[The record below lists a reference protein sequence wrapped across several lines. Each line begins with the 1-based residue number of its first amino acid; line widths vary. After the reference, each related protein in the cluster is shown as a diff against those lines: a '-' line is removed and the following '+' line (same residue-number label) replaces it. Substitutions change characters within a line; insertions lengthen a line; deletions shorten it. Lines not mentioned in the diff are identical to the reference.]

1 MKKLLL
7 IDGNSI
13 VNRAFYAMPNLTSSQ
28 GICTG
33 GIFGFLKM
41 LSKVIKEEHPTNIGV
56 AFDLKAPTFRHLE
69 YKEYKAGRRAM
80 PEELV
85 QQIPILKDLLQ
96 KMNIA
101 TFEKEGFEADDI
113 LGTLSKEFKGEC
125 IIVSGDKDILQLVD
139 DRCTVFHTKKGISD
153 VVKYTPELLKEE
165 GIAKPEYVTDL
176 KGLMGDSSDNLKGV
190 PGVGKVTATS
200 LIAEYG
206 NLDNLYSHIE
216 EIKGKLK
223 EKLIEG
229 KDDAYNSKHLATIV
243 RNVPIDTSENV
254 TAFSGII
261 GGEAYTKMVELDFK
275 NIDSMFTFEKVEVV
289 NQKTVAEIV
298 VITNEDELQTAL
310 RKANDTKKLC
320 FNLDGQIS
328 FTVDGKTEYIIRE
341 QESLLDITI
350 PQEVVYQNIVN
361 YLNTSDIQK
370 TVFDLK
376 NNYYILKEFIEPFE
390 ANDLLLM
397 SYVADVSKHKTVLRD
412 LLESYGKNT
421 EAPCVAMLELFEELK
436 AKTIKEN
443 SYSIYKDIEMPL
455 VGVLFDMETTGFRVD
470 VKMLD
475 DLNVGYT
482 ERISTLE
489 ESIYEIAGEKF
500 NINSPKQLGEVLFDK
515 LALPSGKKKSTN
527 ADVLEKLYHLNPIVP
542 LILEY
547 RKIAKLQST
556 YIVGMKK
563 LLDKNDRLHTIFKQ
577 ALTTTGRLSS
587 TEPNLQNIP
596 VRTAEGKEIR
606 KAFIASENN
615 RLVVAD
621 YSQIELRLMAHMSED
636 EQMISDFNS
645 SKDIHAS
652 TASVVFGVKLDEVT
666 KDMRRKAK
674 AVNFGII
681 YGISDFGLSE
691 DVGCSIGEARNF
703 IKKYFEG
710 YPKVKEYMDNTVASA
725 KEKGYVET
733 LFGRR
738 RVIPELNSSVYTV
751 RSFGERA
758 AMNMPL
764 QGTASDIIKLAMIE
778 VHKKLMNVKNA
789 KLILQVH
796 DELIIDCPKD
806 RVDEVAK
813 IIKETMENVFTLKVP
828 LIAEVGVG
836 ENWIE
841 AKD

>member
-41 LSKVIKEEHPTNIGV
+41 LSKVIKEERPTNIGV

-139 DRCTVFHTKKGISD
+139 ERCTVFHTKKGISD

-165 GIAKPEYVTDL
+165 GIANPEYVTDL

-275 NIDSMFTFEKVEVV
+275 NIESMFSFEKVEVV
-289 NQKTVAEIV
+289 NQKTLAEIV
-298 VITNEDELQTAL
+298 VITNENELQTAL

-361 YLNTSDIQK
+361 YLNNSDIQK

-376 NNYYILKEFIEPFE
+376 NNYYILKEYIEPFE

-421 EAPCVAMLELFEELK
+421 EAPCVAMLELYEELK

-489 ESIYEIAGEKF
+489 ESIYEIAGAKF

>member
-41 LSKVIKEEHPTNIGV
+41 LSKVIKEERPTNIGV

-113 LGTLSKEFKGEC
+113 LGTLSKDFNGEC

-139 DRCTVFHTKKGISD
+139 ERCTVFHTKKGISD

-165 GIAKPEYVTDL
+165 GIANPEYVTDL

-229 KDDAYNSKHLATIV
+229 KDDAYKSKHLATIV
-243 RNVPIDTSENV
+243 RNVPIDTSESV

-261 GGEAYTKMVELDFK
+261 GSEAYTKMVELDFK
-275 NIDSMFTFEKVEVV
+275 NIDSMFSFEKVEVV

-361 YLNTSDIQK
+361 YLNNSDIQK

-397 SYVADVSKHKTVLRD
+397 SYVADVSKHKTVLKD

>member
-41 LSKVIKEEHPTNIGV
+41 LSKVIKEERPTNIGV

-165 GIAKPEYVTDL
+165 GIANPEYVTDL

-243 RNVPIDTSENV
+243 RNVPIDTSDSV

-361 YLNTSDIQK
+361 YLNNSDIQK

-376 NNYYILKEFIEPFE
+376 NNYYILKEYIEPFE

-489 ESIYEIAGEKF
+489 ESIYEIAGAKF

-621 YSQIELRLMAHMSED
+621 YSQIELRLMAHMSDD

>member
-41 LSKVIKEEHPTNIGV
+41 LSKVIKEERPTNIGV

-243 RNVPIDTSENV
+243 RNVPIDTSDSV

-310 RKANDTKKLC
+310 HKANDTKKLC

-489 ESIYEIAGEKF
+489 ESIYEIAGAKF

>member
-41 LSKVIKEEHPTNIGV
+41 LSKVIKEERPTNIGV

-113 LGTLSKEFKGEC
+113 LGTLSKDFKGEC

-165 GIAKPEYVTDL
+165 GIANPEYVTDL

-243 RNVPIDTSENV
+243 RNVPIDTSDSV

-275 NIDSMFTFEKVEVV
+275 NIDSMFSFEKVEVV

-310 RKANDTKKLC
+310 HKANDTKKLC

-361 YLNTSDIQK
+361 YLNNSDIQK

-443 SYSIYKDIEMPL
+443 SYNIYKDIEMPL

-489 ESIYEIAGEKF
+489 ESIYEIAGGKF

-621 YSQIELRLMAHMSED
+621 YSQIELRLMAHMSDD

>member
-41 LSKVIKEEHPTNIGV
+41 LSKVIKEERPTNIGV

-113 LGTLSKEFKGEC
+113 LGTLSKDFKGEC

-165 GIAKPEYVTDL
+165 GIANPEYVTDL

-243 RNVPIDTSENV
+243 RNVPIDTSDSV

-275 NIDSMFTFEKVEVV
+275 NIDSMFSFEKVEVV

-310 RKANDTKKLC
+310 HKANDTKKLC

-361 YLNTSDIQK
+361 YLNNSDIQK

-376 NNYYILKEFIEPFE
+376 NNYYILKEYIEPFE

-443 SYSIYKDIEMPL
+443 SYNIYKDIEMPL

-489 ESIYEIAGEKF
+489 ESIYEIAGGKF

-621 YSQIELRLMAHMSED
+621 YSQIELRLMAHMSDD

-725 KEKGYVET
+725 KERGYVET

>member
-41 LSKVIKEEHPTNIGV
+41 LSKVIKEERPTNIGV

-113 LGTLSKEFKGEC
+113 LGTLSKDFKGEC

-139 DRCTVFHTKKGISD
+139 ERCTVFHTKKGISD

-165 GIAKPEYVTDL
+165 GIANPEYVTDL

-361 YLNTSDIQK
+361 YLNNSDIQK

-443 SYSIYKDIEMPL
+443 SYRIYKDIEMPL
-455 VGVLFDMETTGFRVD
+455 VGVLFDMENTGFRVD

-489 ESIYEIAGEKF
+489 ESIYEIAGTKF

-615 RLVVAD
+615 CLVVAD

-806 RVDEVAK
+806 RIDEVAK